1 LRETILIAGGTGF
14 IGYHVIKK
22 ALQKGFKV
30 ISLSKNRPKK
40 KNFLKKVRYLKAD
53 VKNFK
58 NLKKKLDIKFDYLI
72 NLSGYVDHL
81 NKKKTY
87 ESHYIGCKNLAI
99 ICLKKSIKNFIQIGS
114 SMEYGKK
121 KSPQKENM
129 KCSPLSVYGKSK
141 LLASKFLLK
150 LYKKN
155 KFPVT
160 ILRLYQIYGPN
171 QDQNRFIPIIINSC
185 KKKINFPCSN
195 GKQYR
200 DFLYIDDL
208 VDAIFACFKKTSA
221 IGKIINIGNGK
232 PIKIKKII
240 NKIVKLYKSGK
251 PCFGKIKI
259 RKEEMQVTYPNIENS
274 KKLLKWKPKISFTK
288 GLNNTIRYYNA
299 INK

>member
-1 LRETILIAGGTGF
+1 VDL
-14 IGYHVIKK
+14 
-22 ALQKGFKV
+22 
-30 ISLSKNRPKK
+30 KNYMS
-40 KNFLKKVRYLKAD
+40 LKK
-53 VKNFK
+53 
-58 NLKKKLDIKFDYLI
+58 IKIDPDYI
-72 NLSGYVDHL
+72 VNLSGYVDHT

-87 ESHYIGCKNLAI
+87 QSHYIGCKNLALI
-99 ICLKKSIKNFIQIGS
+99 SLKKNIKNFIQIGS

-129 KCSPLSVYGKSK
+129 NCNPLSVYGKSK
-141 LLASKFLLK
+141 LLASKYLLG
-150 LYKKN
+150 LHKKEN
-155 KFPVT
+155 FPVT
-160 ILRLYQIYGPN
+160 ILRLYQVYGPY

-251 PCFGKIKI
+251 PFFGKIKI